1 MHHITQ
7 HARSHLAGHT
17 FLGHAR
23 PRKINT
29 SQPYLGTTERSARRS
44 KSYGAGVWA
53 HRPLHTCTL
62 RTQPVSRPSNLHY
75 KGSCITRSNP
85 ARAAQSLTSKRASA
99 DTTTPVAHILSRVAV
114 SAYKV
119 NDPTQI
125 KYQDLGKRVI
135 MKQPR
140 TLTRARPTS
149 RLGGLNL
156 PCRSATK

>member
-29 SQPYLGTTERSARRS
+29 SQPYLGSTERSARRS
-44 KSYGAGVWA
+44 KSYARRGLGPSPIAHLHVAYAAG
-53 HRPLHTCTL
+53 
-62 RTQPVSRPSNLHY
+62 SRPSPLNTSAGL
-75 KGSCITRSNP
+75 RSNP

-99 DTTTPVAHILSRVAV
+99 DTTTPVAHILSHVAV

-125 KYQDLGKRVI
+125 KYQDLVKRV
-135 MKQPR
+135 KYPR
-140 TLTRARPTS
+140 TPTRARPTS
-149 RLGGLNL
+149 LLGGLNL